1 MTPPAPLSPEPT
13 VKYID
18 PPVPEADEPDP
29 IRIDPLSPALAVPVL
44 NTIMPL
50 TPDVPALF
58 VIRASEPLDVAEP
71 SLTRFAPSLLSMSTR
86 CLTRS

>member
-1 MTPPAPLSPEPT
+1 VPKYKAPLLPLFAAPVLSEISPL
-13 VKYID
+13 
-18 PPVPEADEPDP
+18 PPDSDEPDP

-71 SLTRFAPSLLSMSTR
+71 
-86 CLTRS
+86 